1 MDLSDVKGLYEESLK
16 KYGVDSRGV
25 GWNTKESQILRFQKL
40 LQVLD
45 SETSAGGGA
54 FASMI

>member
-1 MDLSDVKGLYEESLK
+1 MDLTRVKKLYESSLK
-16 KYGVDSRGV
+16 EYGTSSLGV

-45 SETSAGGGA
+45 DSITSAGGGDLA
-54 FASMI
+54 